1 MSAVSSLPPTNS
13 GPLWVS
19 WGEGG
24 GWKETVN
31 GTERGHVRLPKKP
44 VRVQKGTRKVVLKG
58 IKGTEGT

>member
-19 WGEGG
+19 WRGG
-24 GWKETVN
+24 GEETVN

-44 VRVQKGTRKVVLKG
+44 VRVQKGTRKVALKG